1 MVTVTAAMR
10 GEVRLLLLG
19 LVGIMVTVGVGQNYD
34 HRDNGRGQR
43 DKQINAQT

>member
-1 MVTVTAAMR
+1 MVTVTAMR